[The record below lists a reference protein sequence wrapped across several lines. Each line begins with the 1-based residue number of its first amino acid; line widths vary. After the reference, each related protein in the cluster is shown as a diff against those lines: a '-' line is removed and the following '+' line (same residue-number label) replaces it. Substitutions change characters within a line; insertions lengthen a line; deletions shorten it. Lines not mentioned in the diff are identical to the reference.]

1 MAKRT
6 AIYVDGFNLYHSL
19 LKGNDSVKW
28 LDLKALSGALLNQ
41 SNEIALIRYFTAR
54 VSDTPNDQNLALRQD
69 VYLRALKAHI
79 PELTVQLGQFK
90 TEKKM
95 KPVVSPPPNF
105 IEIWHREEK
114 GSDVNLAVH
123 LVNDAW
129 HDRYDVALVISNDSD
144 LAEALHLVQSRGKP
158 VGVAT
163 RYDRPTSQLRQNSDF
178 QRRITNTHLTKS
190 QMPEKITDS
199 AGFVISRPA
208 EWR

>member
-28 LDLKALSGALLNQ
+28 LDLKALSGALLNR

-54 VSDTPNDQNLALRQD
+54 VSNTPSDQNLALRQD

-79 PELTVQLGQFK
+79 PELTIQIGQFK
-90 TEKKM
+90 TEKKI
-95 KPVVSPPPNF
+95 KPVVSPPPSF

-123 LVNDAW
+123 LLNDAW

-144 LAEALHLVQSRGKP
+144 LAEALHLVQSLGKP

-163 RYDRPTSQLRQNSDF
+163 RFDRPTSQLRQNSDF

-190 QMPEKITDS
+190 QMPEKIKDS
-199 AGFVISRPA
+199 TGLVISRPA